1 MPRKRKETPSGYD
14 KAFPTVMRDLMKQR
28 GTTQNELAN
37 YLQKTRQAISYYCD
51 GSSSPDWETLVKI
64 ADYFNT
70 STDYLLGRTEDPY
83 RQPSAI
89 DELGLSE
96 EAITGIRYCNSS
108 GRIHGLNLLLGNYRF
123 NRLVG
128 EIGDFSNAV
137 SCNLGVS
144 KAYQNTASA
153 ESETK
158 IDDFRFRHSLD
169 EEAQARA
176 LTELMEKHFPDL
188 KGRVSV
194 LIGSYAVESQKRSI
208 VDSFDEILRHI
219 SKYDELRSNVF
230 RFGDLWEND

>member
-1 MPRKRKETPSGYD
+1 MPRKRNEHSDNYN
-14 KAFPTVMRDLMKQR
+14 KAFPTAMRKLMAKNNIVQ
-28 GTTQNELAN
+28 TELAER
-37 YLQKTRQAISYYCD
+37 LGKSRQSISYYCD

-64 ADYFNT
+64 ADFFDT
-70 STDYLLGRTEDPY
+70 STDYLLGRTEDPH

-96 EAITGIRYCNSS
+96 EAVTGIRYCNNS
-108 GRIHGLNLLLGNYRF
+108 GRIQGLNLLLGNYRF

-144 KAYQNTASA
+144 KAYQNSSSA

-158 IDDFRFRHSLD
+158 MDDFKFRHTMD
-169 EEAQARA
+169 EEIHAKA
-176 LTELMEKHFPDL
+176 LTELLEKQFPAL
-188 KGRVSV
+188 KGRISI

-230 RFGDLWEND
+230 RFADLWEND